1 MIKDAVPKSFRQFLL
16 NRAAIREFLASA
28 TPLAAEWDYSRL
40 RQTHPF
46 VKLVGLVGFDTRQE
60 QFVLLGVGKEK
71 EPHRHSPILSRR
83 EKEVLRLVAGGYT
96 NFQIARTLIVT
107 ENTVK
112 SHLQNIFAKLN
123 VRSRTEAAM
132 VAVEQGWVA

>member
-1 MIKDAVPKSFRQFLL
+1 MISDAAPKNFRQFLF
-16 NRAAIREFLASA
+16 NRVAIREFLASA

-40 RQTHPF
+40 RQTYPF

-60 QFVLLGVGKEK
+60 KFVLLGVGKEK
-71 EPHRHSPILSRR
+71 ESRQNSPMLSRR

-132 VAVEQGWVA
+132 VAVEQGWVV